1 MSIFIT
7 KFLWVTFVMWHKG
20 RISPKIMF
28 YFTTKNLHSNLYK
41 DAFVY
46 FVDLL
51 KLFYIYIQFWCDF
64 KNIHILKLNVFKKYI
79 LHSEYAILGSE
90 SLSGTWC
97 KDILTTIMQHTP
109 HSWSSFTLQCFP
121 RILADFF
128 DSHQVPNESKAQ
140 LKRSV
145 EEEYRKWKSK

>member
-1 MSIFIT
+1 
-7 KFLWVTFVMWHKG
+7 
-20 RISPKIMF
+20 MF
-28 YFTTKNLHSNLYK
+28 S
-41 DAFVY
+41 
-46 FVDLL
+46 
-51 KLFYIYIQFWCDF
+51 
-64 KNIHILKLNVFKKYI
+64 
-79 LHSEYAILGSE
+79 GSE

-121 RILADFF
+121 KVLQDFF
-128 DSHQVPNESKAQ
+128 ASNKTALENKAQ